1 MKHIKLFEEFANN
14 DIIVNEGAIA
24 VLGSNMRT
32 DIEKWL
38 GTHAELRDWMSG
50 FVKTSDAKKDYIK
63 WLKSKNEIESKAQTD
78 AAAAKQLADMG
89 FDTIN
94 FKGRPMV
101 WSGKC
106 ASTRMYFLNTRFF
119 KWVYDPGYYMDMT
132 EWKPIPAQVNDRVAH
147 IVTACSMKVST

>member
-89 FDTIN
+89 FESNTVDSPS
-94 FKGRPMV
+94 F
-101 WSGKC
+101 GKK
-106 ASTRMYFLNTRFF
+106 TFF
-119 KWVYDPGYYMDMT
+119 KIQFP
-132 EWKPIPAQVNDRVAH
+132 ERVMFAELFQYLH
-147 IVTACSMKVST
+147 DNK